1 MGVLNSTINY
11 LNIED
16 HTSVMTTILGLVKE
30 ADYLNETEVAVLL
43 AHIEVNKVWL
53 TTNLVNVG
61 KWLDKNAKDAE
72 TTTVPT
78 TSTSDSTTSE
88 SSTASTTDESSS
100 QSPDTIPTTL
110 GSSSLVASLA
120 IIVACVVTRKLI

>member
-11 LNIED
+11 LNNED
-16 HTSVMTTILGLVKE
+16 HASEMTTILELMKSE
-30 ADYLNETEVAVLL
+30 NYLNETEVAVLF
-43 AHIEVNKVWL
+43 ARVEENKVWL

-72 TTTVPT
+72 EDTTTPPT
-78 TSTSDSTTSE
+78 TSTSDSTSPE
-88 SSTASTTDESSS
+88 SSTDVSPS
-100 QSPDTIPTTL
+100 QSTDTIPTTL

-120 IIVACVVTRKLI
+120 IIVACVVARKLI